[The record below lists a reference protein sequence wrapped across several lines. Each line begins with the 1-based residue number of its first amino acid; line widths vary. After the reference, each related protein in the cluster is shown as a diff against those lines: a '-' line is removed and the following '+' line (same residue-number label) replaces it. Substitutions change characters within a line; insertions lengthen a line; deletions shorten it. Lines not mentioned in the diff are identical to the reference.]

1 MKNLDKAS
9 VTRLVLA
16 ILAAGKLILE
26 PFGIEIPQELAD
38 SIANAAGALFVVYAA
53 WKNNAITKQ
62 ARKEKQK
69 IKELKEEG
77 QI

>member
-53 WKNNAITKQ
+53 WKNNYVSDKGKA
-62 ARKEKQK
+62 QK
-69 IKELKEEG
+69 AVLQENGLK
-77 QI
+77 